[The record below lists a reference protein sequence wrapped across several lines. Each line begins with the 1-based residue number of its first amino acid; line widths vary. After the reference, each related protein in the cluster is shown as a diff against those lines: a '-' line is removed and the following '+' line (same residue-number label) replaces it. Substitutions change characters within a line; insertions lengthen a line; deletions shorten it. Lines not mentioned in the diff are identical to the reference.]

1 MKPKLL
7 LLPECMI
14 YGAAREEREGI
25 MDLVM
30 CVVSLLLRKR
40 MGARRSERGVIRYA
54 AGACCLVS
62 RCGTGVQNSVDPEIS
77 PMLNLNIL
85 TLSSELCFFV
95 TVYFWTHGCC
105 VLAS

>member
-54 AGACCLVS
+54 AGALLPRIQV
-62 RCGTGVQNSVDPEIS
+62 RDG
-77 PMLNLNIL
+77 
-85 TLSSELCFFV
+85 SSKLRRSEDIADVELK
-95 TVYFWTHGCC
+95 HPH
-105 VLAS
+105 SII